1 MSHEEFSPNLSE
13 QKHFVHGQINTALE
27 NHNAAKVR
35 LEQAQRDVETS
46 LQTLT
51 LLRSELQKIE
61 GFEKEV
67 EAMEQAG
74 AQS

>member
-1 MSHEEFSPNLSE
+1 MTLEEAKQITNE
-13 QKHFVHGQINTALE
+13 RKAYAYGQLNILLE

-35 LEQAQRDVETS
+35 LEQAQLDMKAS

-51 LLRSELQKIE
+51 LLRSEVQKIE